1 MWDSLEWEGDG
12 PEELVLKK
20 QVLKDLYAAIEKLPL
35 KMREVIVLCD
45 VMDYSY
51 EEASD
56 ILSCPIGTVRSR
68 LHRARRQVKAMLE
81 EIYGEEILSL
91 WG

>member
-1 MWDSLEWEGDG
+1 
-12 PEELVLKK
+12 K

-45 VMDYSY
+45 VMDYAY

-56 ILSCPIGTVRSR
+56 ILGCPIGTVRSR